1 MDFDVILE
9 CMARIPNHNALG
21 EFLKARRAEL
31 TPGEVGLPENPQRR
45 RVAGLRREEVA
56 RLAGVSTDY
65 YARLEQ
71 GRIQASW
78 PVLAEIARVLRLTER
93 QRAQLFAL
101 ADEKVLQ
108 RPYRRAR
115 QRVQP
120 RLRRLLDDLTDT
132 PAFVLGRRTD
142 ILAWNRM
149 AAALITDF
157 AQVPEKHRSYIRLL
171 FTDPAMR
178 ELYPDW
184 RNVAR
189 MVVGHLRTEAARVP
203 GDPLMSA
210 LVGDLSTRDECF
222 RVGWAAPV
230 VAARGVGT
238 IRLNHPVVGALA
250 LDWEALTSAADPEQR
265 LVVWTAEP
273 GSPSEDALRL
283 LSVWTADS
291 ATSSD

>member
-1 MDFDVILE
+1 
-9 CMARIPNHNALG
+9 MARIPHHNELG

-31 TPGEVGLPENPQRR
+31 TPGEVGLPENPRPR

-56 RLAGVSTDY
+56 RLAAISTDY

-71 GRIQASW
+71 GRLQPSG
-78 PVLAEIARVLRLTER
+78 PVLAELARVLRLTKW

-101 ADEKVLQ
+101 ADQSVLQ

-115 QRVQP
+115 QKVQP
-120 RLRRLLDDLTDT
+120 RLQRLLDELTGT
-132 PAFVLGRRTD
+132 PALVMGRCTD
-142 ILAWNRM
+142 VLAWNRM

-157 AQVPEKHRSYIRLL
+157 GQIPEKHRSYVRLL

-178 ELYPDW
+178 TLLPDW

-189 MVVGHLRTEAARVP
+189 LAVGHLRTEAARVP
-203 GDPLMSA
+203 GDPRMNA
-210 LVGDLSTRDECF
+210 LVGDLSTREECF

-230 VAARGVGT
+230 TPGLAAGT
-238 IRLNHPVVGALA
+238 IHLNHPVVGALA
-250 LDWEALTSAADPEQR
+250 LDWETLTSAADPEQR

-273 GSPSEDALRL
+273 GSPSEDGLRL
-283 LSVWTADS
+283 LASWTAD
-291 ATSSD
+291 AAASD